1 MELGI
6 VGLPNTGKSTLFNA
20 LTQAGVEAD
29 SYPFCTVDPNVGVV
43 EVEDGRLEELCRH
56 YQPERCQG
64 APIKF
69 VDIAGLVAGA
79 SRGEGLGNEFLSH
92 IREVD
97 AIVHVVRLFESEQIS
112 HVEGDID
119 PLRDIEILE
128 TELIMKDLETISN
141 RREKTER
148 MLKTGENKYREEI
161 SYLDYLQEELEAGTP
176 VRLLNYSDGVEELI
190 SELFLLTA
198 KPTLYVANLNEDQLH
213 EGQLSE
219 KTGDNLVDL
228 RDLAARRDEEL
239 VELSA
244 AFEEEL
250 VELEPEEREL
260 FMADI
265 EERGL
270 KKLTHAS
277 YNLLDLITFY
287 TVTGG
292 DEVRATPIP
301 SGFTAPEAAGRIHS
315 DMQDNFIRAEVIN
328 FSDWQEVKDISQAKK
343 QGLIRTEGSDYV
355 VQDGDICHFK
365 F

>member
-6 VGLPNTGKSTLFNA
+6 VGLPNAGKSTLFNA

-43 EVEDGRLEELCRH
+43 EVEDHRLEDLCQY
-56 YQPERCQG
+56 YQPEKCQG

-97 AIVHVVRLFESEQIS
+97 ALVHVVRLFKGEQIS
-112 HVEGDID
+112 HVEGSID
-119 PLRDIEILE
+119 PIRDIEILE
-128 TELIMKDLETISN
+128 TELIMKDLETIHR

-161 SYLDYLQEELEAGTP
+161 SYLDFLQENLEAGHP
-176 VRLLNYSDGVEELI
+176 VRLLEYSEGVGDLI

-198 KPTLYVANLNEDQLH
+198 KPTLYVANLNEAQLQNNSV
-213 EGQLSE
+213 ENLE
-219 KTGDNLVDL
+219 KL
-228 RDLAARRDEEL
+228 RNLAAKREEEL

-244 AFEEEL
+244 SFEEEL
-250 VELEPEEREL
+250 VDLNPEEQEL
-260 FMADI
+260 FMSDMDI
-265 EERGL
+265 EDRGL
-270 KKLTHAS
+270 KRLNQAS
-277 YNLLDLITFY
+277 YELLDLITFY

-301 SGFTAPEAAGRIHS
+301 RGYTAPEAAGRIHS
-315 DMQDNFIRAEVIN
+315 DMEENFIKAEVIN
-328 FSDWQEVKDISQAKK
+328 FSDWQEIKDISRARQE
-343 QGLIRTEGSDYV
+343 GRVRTEGTDYV

>member
-20 LTQAGVEAD
+20 LTEAGVEAD
-29 SYPFCTVDPNVGVV
+29 NYPFCTVDPNVGVV
-43 EVEDGRLEELCRH
+43 EVEDERLQELCQY

-97 AIVHVVRLFESEQIS
+97 AIIHVVRLFASEQIS
-112 HVEGDID
+112 HVEGDIN
-119 PLRDIEILE
+119 PLRDIEIIE
-128 TELIMKDLETISN
+128 TELIMKDLETIS
-141 RREKTER
+141 RRKEKTER

-161 SYLDYLQEELEAGTP
+161 SYLDYLQEKLEAGTP
-176 VRLLNYSDGVEELI
+176 VRLLDYSEEIEKLI

-198 KPTLYVANLNEDQLH
+198 KPTLYVANLNEDQLQ
-213 EGQLSE
+213 ED
-219 KTGDNLVDL
+219 KDNNLKSL
-228 RDLAARRDEEL
+228 RDLAAERDEEL

-244 AFEEEL
+244 TFEEEL
-250 VELEPEEREL
+250 VDLEPEEQEL
-260 FMADI
+260 FMTDMDI

-301 SGFTAPEAAGRIHS
+301 AGFTAPEAAGRIHS
-315 DMQDNFIRAEVIN
+315 DMQENFIRAEVIN
-328 FSDWQEVKDISQAKK
+328 FSDWQEFKDISRAKNE
-343 QGLIRTEGSDYV
+343 GLVRTEGSDYV
-355 VQDGDICHFK
+355 VRDGDICHFK